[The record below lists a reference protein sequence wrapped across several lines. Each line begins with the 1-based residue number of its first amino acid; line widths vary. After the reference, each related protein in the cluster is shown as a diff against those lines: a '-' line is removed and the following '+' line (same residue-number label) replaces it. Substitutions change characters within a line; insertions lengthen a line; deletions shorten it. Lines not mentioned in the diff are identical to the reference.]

1 MAIHPQTF
9 QWKPTSQATSFHSLL
24 PFHWKPFEK
33 ALTLPTNRQTM
44 RSLKATEARES
55 AWHSL
60 LELRISNIKQEMSGW
75 FEPTM
80 RLFVRNFAS
89 VSLFVCYALSLPESR
104 KASKSTLF
112 AVQTQRQ
119 RPLHTCLFFPS
130 ACVTDIS
137 RQPRVARFFSQCGLE
152 PRPLFFIS
160 IWSLTHKATKKRLLY
175 RLIQSL
181 FRLYSYWFFNQS
193 WYT

>member
-1 MAIHPQTF
+1 MQGNFYKVPSCLWQFTFKLFSESRPTDKQTVF
-9 QWKPTSQATSFHSLL
+9 ACPLSLKT
-24 PFHWKPFEK
+24 FKK

-44 RSLKATEARES
+44 RSLKATEARVS

-112 AVQTQRQ
+112 AVQTRRQ

-152 PRPLFFIS
+152 PRPLFFYFNMEPYAQGNKKETFVS
-160 IWSLTHKATKKRLLY
+160 AHTKSL
-175 RLIQSL
+175 
-181 FRLYSYWFFNQS
+181 
-193 WYT
+193 